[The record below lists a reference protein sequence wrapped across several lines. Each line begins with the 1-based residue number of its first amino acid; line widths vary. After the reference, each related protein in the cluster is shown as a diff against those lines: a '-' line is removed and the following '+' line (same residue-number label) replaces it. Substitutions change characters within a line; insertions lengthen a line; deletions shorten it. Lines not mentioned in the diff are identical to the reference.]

1 MNRLLYRNEIF
12 NMANVLDEP
21 DRRHFFD
28 ELAAVEKNPVA
39 LYGWNIWL
47 GFLGIDRF
55 IVGDVLLGVLKL
67 ITLGGLGIW
76 QIVDCFLI
84 GNRARTINLQN
95 AYVIHT
101 RISGMPPAEPPV

>member
-12 NMANVLDEP
+12 NMANALNES
-21 DRRHFFD
+21 DRRQFFD
-28 ELAAVEKNPVA
+28 EFSAVEKNPVA

-55 IVGDVLLGVLKL
+55 IVGDILLGVLKL

-84 GNRARTINLQN
+84 GNRARTVNLRK
-95 AYVIHT
+95 AYQIHT
-101 RISGMPPAEPPV
+101 RISGMEPAEPLV

>member
-12 NMANVLDEP
+12 NMANALDEP
-21 DRRHFFD
+21 DRRQFFD
-28 ELAAVEKNPVA
+28 ELAMVEKNPVA

-47 GFLGIDRF
+47 GFLGVDRF
-55 IVGDVLLGVLKL
+55 IVGDVVLGVLKL

-84 GNRARTINLQN
+84 GNRARTKNLLH
-95 AYVIHT
+95 AYEIHT
-101 RISGMPPAEPPV
+101 HISGMPPAEPLV

>member
-12 NMANVLDEP
+12 NMANALDEP
-21 DRRHFFD
+21 DRRQFFD
-28 ELAAVEKNPVA
+28 EFSAVEKNPVI
-39 LYGWNIWL
+39 LFGFNMWL

-55 IVGDVLLGVLKL
+55 VVGDVLLGILKL

-84 GNRARTINLQN
+84 GNRTRTVNLKK
-95 AYVIHT
+95 AYKIHT
-101 RISGMPPAEPPV
+101 RISGFPPADPLV